1 VNADSHLIFEAF
13 KNRVVK
19 KNDDEEG
26 DLMTHMKEKGMI
38 PKDAR
43 VTLPAHKTEE
53 EEKDSFD
60 MHVDQLKNTS
70 TEELI
75 EDLKDLYRIVADEK
89 NVGDYSYDSA
99 NLDIEIIHDILKSR
113 GMDYQKDLA
122 PIWNKI
128 DDEVNGSEE
137 NAEQRLDLKCWKGYH
152 KQGTKMKGGVRV
164 NNCVKSENAE
174 DMSKS
179 PFHYDPSHGL
189 MQAAN
194 QINDILKS
202 SYNDEATPE
211 HIEKMALRIVGPQ
224 SEYGDYHEFNLALR
238 GVKALLY
245 RYVAVQMN

>member
-53 EEKDSFD
+53 EE
-60 MHVDQLKNTS
+60 NT
-70 TEELI
+70 
-75 EDLKDLYRIVADEK
+75 
-89 NVGDYSYDSA
+89 
-99 NLDIEIIHDILKSR
+99 
-113 GMDYQKDLA
+113 
-122 PIWNKI
+122 
-128 DDEVNGSEE
+128 
-137 NAEQRLDLKCWKGYH
+137 
-152 KQGTKMKGGVRV
+152 
-164 NNCVKSENAE
+164 E

-189 MQAAN
+189 IQAAN
-194 QINDILKS
+194 QINDILQS

-211 HIEKMALRIVGPQ
+211 HIEKMALKILGPQ
-224 SEYGDYHEFNLALR
+224 SEYRDYHEFNIALL
-238 GVKALLY
+238 GVKALLN
-245 RYVAVQMN
+245 RYIVTEMN